1 MVADG
6 GEEVLTVILTATRTA
21 TLTAT
26 RPGDRQAIDN
36 RSSGEP
42 PRPPP
47 PLEPSQGPG
56 IKAWPRTPRA
66 RWPTVAE
73 EQAAL
78 VAYLEERGH
87 VERVPDPQDR

>member
-42 PRPPP
+42 PRPP
-47 PLEPSQGPG
+47 
-56 IKAWPRTPRA
+56 
-66 RWPTVAE
+66 
-73 EQAAL
+73 AAS
-78 VAYLEERGH
+78 
-87 VERVPDPQDR
+87 